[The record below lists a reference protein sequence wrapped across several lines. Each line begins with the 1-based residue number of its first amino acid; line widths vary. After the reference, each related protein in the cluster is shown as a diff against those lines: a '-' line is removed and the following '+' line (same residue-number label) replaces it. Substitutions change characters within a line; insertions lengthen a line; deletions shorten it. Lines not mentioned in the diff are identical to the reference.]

1 MITRNPKVLTALCSA
16 VCALLLAVAATVTT
30 ARAEGDPVAG
40 EALAYTC
47 MGCHGVP
54 GYRNAYP
61 SFRVPR
67 LGGQREEY
75 LIDALTAYKE
85 GRRPHP
91 TMQAHGGGLSDQDI
105 QDIAAWFQGEAAAD
119 DVVSADEVQ
128 GFDAIQTCLACHGSS
143 GGAAVVPRPPVLSGQ
158 QADYLV
164 HALKQYKDGERPGN
178 VMTAFAATLSDADM
192 ERLAQFYAARDG
204 VYTPKK

>member
-1 MITRNPKVLTALCSA
+1 MR
-16 VCALLLAVAATVTT
+16 
-30 ARAEGDPVAG
+30 G
-40 EALAYTC
+40 EELAYTC
-47 MGCHGVP
+47 MGCHGVA

-75 LIDALTAYKE
+75 LVDALTAYKE

-91 TMQAHGGGLSDQDI
+91 TMQAQGGSLSQDDI
-105 QDIAAWFQGEAAAD
+105 ADIAAWFQGEAPAD
-119 DVVSADEVQ
+119 DTVTADEVA
-128 GFDAIQTCLACHGSS
+128 GFDAIQTCLACHGA
-143 GGAAVVPRPPVLSGQ
+143 GGAAVIPRPPVLSGQ

-178 VMTAFAATLSDADM
+178 VMNAFAANLSEADM
-192 ERLAQFYAARDG
+192 KALAEFYAARDG
-204 VYTPKK
+204 VLTPEKGR